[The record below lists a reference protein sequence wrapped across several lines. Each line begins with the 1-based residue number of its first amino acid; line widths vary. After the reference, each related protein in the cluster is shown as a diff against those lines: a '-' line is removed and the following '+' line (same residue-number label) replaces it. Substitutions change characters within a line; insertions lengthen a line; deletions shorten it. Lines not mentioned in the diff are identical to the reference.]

1 MIRIGI
7 IGSDNSHADRY
18 SELCNMPDDPKLKDL
33 QVPDAKVTA
42 LFGIPEHEARTKEVS
57 EKFKIPVVASPED
70 MVGKI
75 DLAICVFRKG
85 SLHAKY
91 SLPVIKAG
99 IPIYVD
105 KPFASSVADARAMI
119 EAADKSGAP
128 LTSMS
133 SFRVAQSTLQFNEE
147 LKKIGPVTYGI
158 SIGPGD
164 RKSEHDG
171 LIFYGIHAVEVMLT
185 CFGHGVKEVRAV
197 DQNNNVVATV
207 TYPDDRVVTLSF
219 VGNAKYAF
227 RAIAFGKNGMAMFT
241 PGTGTFYRDALLAV
255 IEMAKTRK
263 RPLTNAQLL
272 EQVQIFHAIEKSI
285 QDGGAAARPADFS

>member
-33 QVPDAKVTA
+33 QVPDAKVVA
-42 LFGIPEHEARTKEVS
+42 LFGIPEHDARTKEVS
-57 EKFKIPVVASPED
+57 TKYHIPSVVSSPEE
-70 MVGKI
+70 MIGKI

-85 SLHAKY
+85 SLHAKW

-105 KPFASSVADARAMI
+105 KPFASSAADARAMLA
-119 EAADKSGAP
+119 AADKSGAP
-128 LTSMS
+128 ITSMS
-133 SFRVAQSTLQFNEE
+133 SFRVAQSTLAFKAEME
-147 LKKIGPVTYGI
+147 KVGPVTYGI

-164 RKSEHDG
+164 RKSENDG

-185 CFGHGVKEVRAV
+185 CFGHGVKDVRAV
-197 DQNNNVVATV
+197 DQNNNIVATV
-207 TYPDDRVVTLSF
+207 TYPDDRIVTLTF
-219 VGNAKYAF
+219 VGNAQYAF
-227 RAIAFGKNGMAMFT
+227 RAIAFGKKGQAMFT
-241 PGTGTFYRDALLAV
+241 PGSGSYYRDALVSV

-263 RPLTNAQLL
+263 RPLSNEQML
-272 EQVQIFHAIEKSI
+272 EQVQMFHAIEQSLNS
-285 QDGGAAARPADFS
+285 GGTPARPADF

>member
-33 QVPDAKVTA
+33 QVPDAKVVA
-42 LFGIPEHEARTKEVS
+42 LFGIPEHDARTKEVS
-57 EKFKIPVVASPED
+57 TKYHIPSVVSSPEE
-70 MVGKI
+70 MIGKI

-85 SLHAKY
+85 SLHAKW

-105 KPFASSVADARAMI
+105 KPFASSAADARAMLA
-119 EAADKSGAP
+119 AADKAGTPIA
-128 LTSMS
+128 SMS
-133 SFRVAQSTLQFNEE
+133 SFRVAQSTLAFKAEME
-147 LKKIGPVTYGI
+147 KIGPVTYGI

-164 RKSEHDG
+164 RKSEYDG

-185 CFGHGVKEVRAV
+185 CFGHGVKDVRAA
-197 DQNNNVVATV
+197 DQNNNIVATV
-207 TYPDDRVVTLSF
+207 TYPDDRIVTLTF
-219 VGNAKYAF
+219 VGNAQYAF
-227 RAIAFGKNGMAMFT
+227 RCYAFGKKGQAQYV
-241 PGTGTFYRDALLAV
+241 PGAGTFYRDALVSV

-263 RPLTNAQLL
+263 RPLTNAQML

-285 QDGGAAARPADFS
+285 QNCGAPARPADF

>member
-18 SELCNMPDDPKLKDL
+18 SELCNLPDDPKLKAL
-33 QVPDAKVTA
+33 QVPDAKVVA
-42 LFGIPEHEARTKEVS
+42 LFGIPEHADRTKEVS
-57 EKFKIPVVASPED
+57 TKNRIPTVVSSPEE
-70 MVGKI
+70 MIGKI

-85 SLHAKY
+85 SLHAKW

-105 KPFASSVADARAMI
+105 KPFASSAADARAMLA
-119 EAADKSGAP
+119 AADKAGTP
-128 LTSMS
+128 ITSMS
-133 SFRVAQSTLQFNEE
+133 SFRVAQSTLAFKAEME
-147 LKKIGPVTYGI
+147 KVGPVTYGI

-185 CFGHGVKEVRAV
+185 CFGHGVKDVRAV
-197 DQNNNVVATV
+197 DQNNNIVATV
-207 TYPDDRVVTLSF
+207 TYPDDRIVTLTF
-219 VGNAKYAF
+219 VGNAQYAF
-227 RAIAFGKNGMAMFT
+227 RCYAFGKKGQAQFV
-241 PGTGTFYRDALLAV
+241 PGSGTYYRDALVSV

-263 RPLTNAQLL
+263 RPLTNAQML
-272 EQVQIFHAIEKSI
+272 EQVQIFHAIEQSI
-285 QDGGAAARPADFS
+285 QNGGAASQPADF

>member
-1 MIRIGI
+1 MMRIGI

-33 QVPDAKVTA
+33 QVSDAKVVA

-57 EKFKIPVVASPED
+57 TKYHIPTVVSRPEE
-70 MVGKI
+70 MIGKI

-91 SLPVIKAG
+91 SLPLIEAG

-105 KPFASSVADARAMI
+105 KPFASSAADARAMLK
-119 EAADKSGAP
+119 AADKRGTP
-128 LTSMS
+128 ITSMS
-133 SFRVAQSTLQFNEE
+133 SFRVAASTLQFKAEVE
-147 LKKIGPVTYGI
+147 KIGPVTYGI

-164 RKSEHDG
+164 RKSEYDG

-185 CFGHGVKEVRAV
+185 VFGHGVKDVRAV
-197 DQNNNVVATV
+197 DQNNNIVATV
-207 TYPDDRVVTLSF
+207 TYPDDRIVTLTF
-219 VGNAKYAF
+219 VGNAQYAF
-227 RAIAFGKNGMAMFT
+227 RAIAFGKKGQAMFT
-241 PGTGTFYRDALLAV
+241 PGTGTFYRDALVSV

-263 RPLTNAQLL
+263 RPLSNEQML
-272 EQVQIFHAIEKSI
+272 EQVQMFHAIEQSLNS
-285 QDGGAAARPADFS
+285 GGTPARPADF

>member
-1 MIRIGI
+1 MFRIGI

-33 QVPDAKVTA
+33 QVPDAKVVA
-42 LFGIPEHEARTKEVS
+42 LFGIPEHDARTKEVS
-57 EKFKIPVVASPED
+57 TKYHIPSVVSSPEE
-70 MVGKI
+70 MIGKI

-85 SLHAKY
+85 SLHAKW

-105 KPFASSVADARAMI
+105 KPFASSAADARAMLA
-119 EAADKSGAP
+119 AADKAGTPIA
-128 LTSMS
+128 SMS
-133 SFRVAQSTLQFNEE
+133 SFRVAQSTLAFKAEME
-147 LKKIGPVTYGI
+147 KVGPVTYGI

-185 CFGHGVKEVRAV
+185 CFGHGVKDVRAV
-197 DQNNNVVATV
+197 DQNNNIVATV
-207 TYPDDRVVTLSF
+207 TYPDDRIVTLTF
-219 VGNAKYAF
+219 VGNAQYAF
-227 RAIAFGKNGMAMFT
+227 RCYAFGKKGQAQFV
-241 PGTGTFYRDALLAV
+241 PGSGTYYRDALVSV

-263 RPLTNAQLL
+263 RPLTNAQML
-272 EQVQIFHAIEKSI
+272 EQVQVFHAIEQSI
-285 QDGGAAARPADFS
+285 TSGGAAVRPADF

>member
-33 QVPDAKVTA
+33 QVPDAKVVA
-42 LFGIPEHEARTKEVS
+42 LFGIPEHDARTKEVS
-57 EKFKIPVVASPED
+57 TKYHIPSVVSSPEE
-70 MVGKI
+70 MIGKI

-85 SLHAKY
+85 SLHAKW

-105 KPFASSVADARAMI
+105 KPFASSAADARAMLA
-119 EAADKSGAP
+119 AADKAGTP
-128 LTSMS
+128 ITSMS
-133 SFRVAQSTLQFNEE
+133 SFRVAQSTLAFKAEME
-147 LKKIGPVTYGI
+147 KVGPVTYGI

-164 RKSEHDG
+164 RKSENDG

-185 CFGHGVKEVRAV
+185 CFGHGVKDVRAV
-197 DQNNNVVATV
+197 DQNNNIVATV
-207 TYPDDRVVTLSF
+207 TYPDDRIVTLTF
-219 VGNAKYAF
+219 VGNAQYAF
-227 RAIAFGKNGMAMFT
+227 RCYAFGKKGQAQFV
-241 PGTGTFYRDALLAV
+241 PGAGTFYRDALVSV

-263 RPLTNAQLL
+263 RPLTNAQML

-285 QDGGAAARPADFS
+285 QNSGAPARPADF